1 MSLYCGEQLARLAA
15 DERTETHLHLTAS
28 SPDVPLRNRSPGVI
42 NELAR
47 KGDYQRVDPWR
58 L

>member
-15 DERTETHLHLTAS
+15 DERTETHLTAS
-28 SPDVPLRNRSPGVI
+28 FPDVPLRNRSPGVI

-47 KGDYQRVDPWR
+47 KDDYQPVDPWR